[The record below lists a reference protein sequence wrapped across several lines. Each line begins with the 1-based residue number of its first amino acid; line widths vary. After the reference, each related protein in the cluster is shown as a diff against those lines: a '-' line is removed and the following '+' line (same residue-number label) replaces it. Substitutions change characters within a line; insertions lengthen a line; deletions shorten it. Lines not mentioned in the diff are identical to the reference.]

1 MVVDFPVFTIMALSD
16 DYVFFNEGEI
26 AWNKESH
33 YFTGI
38 QVNSPKMDEFECIVC
53 QELGFKEIGEFLGY
67 FQQFLMAV
75 EADSEIRVPRGRI
88 ASGIRKALPEG
99 PLTGITLANLAACN
113 GAIKLAKLDNSE
125 TYSVLFD
132 SRLGQGIPQFFN
144 LVARMV
150 WDLRQCI
157 KWQTGEPFTIA
168 FLPCRN
174 FDADCYFGNVRKPVA
189 GAQENP
195 QMMEVCCAPEIN
207 LDAGDSAGCSSKSQT
222 VSLAN
227 ESADLKTTVS
237 ADEVAVENGSGDVS
251 STENVAGANDSG
263 DEFSDSND
271 SCGFGGES
279 SGGNDFCAPDGESSG
294 GNDSCASDGETPER
308 VASLAMLDM
317 AITMQKAFGKSA
329 IPQDIIDDAER
340 AKNGDMSIDVDDLL
354 RRMTEAMPDKK
365 SVDLS
370 NVTFNDGNIATGRR
384 FKIAYPDGW
393 TVVENYEE
401 SYSLV
406 EQVRPFVIVQGEA
419 SADDDL
425 SMFDRIIYRAADG
438 DHEINESI
446 RKCGFDD
453 VHWVARRAGLY
464 GRSNEEGLLGLIRS
478 MRSAT
483 VWDEEIQAVNT
494 KCLVSQ
500 RRIPEGSDR
509 LEFYI
514 HPYSA
519 DHDDNLMFVFTYGDG
534 MDIEVPRN
542 IVLKIAAS
550 VELDEPYVPECVKTL
565 EKALSRKVSVAD
577 FVDMVNFFGCP
588 YTGFVQ
594 TVFDTASYKFAAVT
608 NGSDPSEG
616 VSKESVLFSVREV
629 VDFQN
634 RAIPKFE
641 KLMNAYDAQVAL
653 WHTDAELDKLLDVL
667 GVFDTVFSGIG
678 QFEPQIQQILNREA
692 KDIFDELP
700 ELHLV
705 RERLR
710 YARQHLGEPSSNVK
724 YQRVAYAI
732 AAAGMQRVAYAIA
745 AAGMRR
751 VAYAIDA
758 VSHQKAAG
766 GVGGAKS
773 EGGAALKSANSSSA
787 SVAPTVSQR
796 PASTAVPASP
806 SASQKSVSET
816 APESEQKSKLAVAQ
830 AKRIYEEA
838 RRAVDEAKCELS
850 DAEEALE
857 KLESCPSQC
866 KEKRRQ
872 LDKLKADIEEVE
884 ADAQGFANEIHSYKK
899 QIDELA
905 ADISRMRDELG
916 AVSSAGSFLASLLT
930 WEDFYARKD
939 KKESLILEIDK
950 AKKKIKE
957 LEEEQEE
964 SHSCL
969 EEDRAWLAEHK
980 PELVAMEQEI
990 AELMKEGPSEE
1001 DEVMLGQLRKK
1012 VDEARAAYAQAK
1024 MKRDEAYGLYMSA

>member
-1 MVVDFPVFTIMALSD
+1 MTPAMNSRTATTLMVSAGSL
-16 DYVFFNEGEI
+16 
-26 AWNKESH
+26 
-33 YFTGI
+33 
-38 QVNSPKMDEFECIVC
+38 
-53 QELGFKEIGEFLGY
+53 
-67 FQQFLMAV
+67 
-75 EADSEIRVPRGRI
+75 RV
-88 ASGIRKALPEG
+88 ATTLA
-99 PLTGITLANLAACN
+99 PLTANPRVATTLAPPT
-113 GAIKLAKLDNSE
+113 AK
-125 TYSVLFD
+125 
-132 SRLGQGIPQFFN
+132 
-144 LVARMV
+144 
-150 WDLRQCI
+150 
-157 KWQTGEPFTIA
+157 
-168 FLPCRN
+168 
-174 FDADCYFGNVRKPVA
+174 
-189 GAQENP
+189 
-195 QMMEVCCAPEIN
+195 
-207 LDAGDSAGCSSKSQT
+207 
-222 VSLAN
+222 
-227 ESADLKTTVS
+227 
-237 ADEVAVENGSGDVS
+237 
-251 STENVAGANDSG
+251 
-263 DEFSDSND
+263 
-271 SCGFGGES
+271 
-279 SGGNDFCAPDGESSG
+279 
-294 GNDSCASDGETPER
+294 TPER

-317 AITMQKAFGKSA
+317 AIAMQKAFGKSA
-329 IPQDIIDDAER
+329 IPQDIIDGAER

-365 SVDLS
+365 SVDLL

-464 GRSNEEGLLGLIRS
+464 GRSNEEGLLGLIRG

-667 GVFDTVFSGIG
+667 GVRT
-678 QFEPQIQQILNREA
+678 
-692 KDIFDELP
+692 
-700 ELHLV
+700 
-705 RERLR
+705 
-710 YARQHLGEPSSNVK
+710 
-724 YQRVAYAI
+724 
-732 AAAGMQRVAYAIA
+732 
-745 AAGMRR
+745 
-751 VAYAIDA
+751 
-758 VSHQKAAG
+758 
-766 GVGGAKS
+766 
-773 EGGAALKSANSSSA
+773 
-787 SVAPTVSQR
+787 
-796 PASTAVPASP
+796 
-806 SASQKSVSET
+806 
-816 APESEQKSKLAVAQ
+816 
-830 AKRIYEEA
+830 
-838 RRAVDEAKCELS
+838 
-850 DAEEALE
+850 
-857 KLESCPSQC
+857 
-866 KEKRRQ
+866 
-872 LDKLKADIEEVE
+872 
-884 ADAQGFANEIHSYKK
+884 
-899 QIDELA
+899 
-905 ADISRMRDELG
+905 IS
-916 AVSSAGSFLASLLT
+916 
-930 WEDFYARKD
+930 
-939 KKESLILEIDK
+939 
-950 AKKKIKE
+950 
-957 LEEEQEE
+957 
-964 SHSCL
+964 
-969 EEDRAWLAEHK
+969 
-980 PELVAMEQEI
+980 
-990 AELMKEGPSEE
+990 
-1001 DEVMLGQLRKK
+1001 
-1012 VDEARAAYAQAK
+1012 
-1024 MKRDEAYGLYMSA
+1024 